1 MSLDQEKHAKVDEE
15 TRKTRAVMD
24 QLRSALNAETD
35 PAIRDEIRDEM
46 SCVAMSWQF
55 LQMLNDDAD

>member
-1 MSLDQEKHAKVDEE
+1 MNLNQETHNKVDEC

-35 PAIRDEIRDEM
+35 PAIRDEIQDEI

-55 LQMLNDDAD
+55 RQMLNDDAD